1 MTPPT
6 EDSFLLL
13 KPDAL
18 ERGLADHAVDAV
30 RRASLTVT
38 GRVPLRLTESQVA
51 GIYPQVDPEQRPLT
65 AGIIRRYLIGRPA
78 EYVRVSGRDACARVV
93 EVKTALRR
101 ELSDVL
107 YGNLAHSPDTPD
119 QAASQL
125 LVLSGHGPR
134 AVFTPGPRPW
144 HGWSQER
151 IEAALDVWAADAV
164 EVGTRRPTRWSPL
177 EATQGPVVRVAVPR
191 RWVIAFDDIAAFLAR
206 LAGRDDPGFAV
217 RATLAALYDRDGL
230 PLEAPTAARA
240 DALVA
245 QVTGFGL
252 EATPAVGTD
261 RSQRVARSGTR

>member
-30 RRASLTVT
+30 RRAGLTVT
-38 GRVPLRLTESQVA
+38 SRVPVRLTESQVA
-51 GIYPQVDPEQRPLT
+51 GIYPQVDPERRPLT

-93 EVKTALRR
+93 EVKTTLRR
-101 ELSDVL
+101 AHSDVL

-125 LVLSGHGPR
+125 LVLAGRGPH
-134 AVFTPGPRPW
+134 AVFTPGPGPW
-144 HGWSQER
+144 HGWSRQR
-151 IEAALDVWAADAV
+151 IETALDVWAADAAAM
-164 EVGTRRPTRWSPL
+164 GTRRPTHWSPL
-177 EATQGPVVRVAVPR
+177 EPSAGRVVRVAVPR
-191 RWVIAFDDIAAFLAR
+191 RWVIAFDDIAVFLAR

-230 PLEAPTAARA
+230 PLEAPTTARA
-240 DALVA
+240 EALA
-245 QVTGFGL
+245 GQVTDFGL
-252 EATPAVGTD
+252 LATPAAGTD